1 MNKITLLSAGIFDFN
16 IWNMLIYLAN
26 FVILFVALYL
36 LLFKPVKKFM
46 NKRREG
52 LEKVSEE
59 NKKLSEEVE
68 SMKAEYD
75 HLIADAKQGLAK
87 ANEQAK
93 AVAEKRSQEI
103 VEEANRQARSIMT
116 KAKAEIE
123 SEKVRAENEIK
134 GQVAELSIEVARKI
148 IGKNIDAKTNSK
160 LIEESLEKWSHEQ
173 N

>member
-123 SEKVRAENEIK
+123 SEKEIK

>member
-1 MNKITLLSAGIFDFN
+1 MNEITFLTAGIFDFN

-59 NKKLSEEVE
+59 NKKLSAEVE

-75 HLIADAKQGLAK
+75 KLIEDAKQGLAK
-87 ANEQAK
+87 ANEEAK

-103 VEEANRQARSIMT
+103 IEEANRQARGIMA

-134 GQVAELSIEVARKI
+134 DQVAELAVDVAKKI
-148 IGKNIDAKTNSK
+148 IGKDLDAKTNSK
-160 LIEESLEKWSHEQ
+160 LIEESLAKWSHEQ

>member
-1 MNKITLLSAGIFDFN
+1 
-16 IWNMLIYLAN
+16 
-26 FVILFVALYL
+26 
-36 LLFKPVKKFM
+36 
-46 NKRREG
+46 
-52 LEKVSEE
+52 
-59 NKKLSEEVE
+59 
-68 SMKAEYD
+68 
-75 HLIADAKQGLAK
+75 
-87 ANEQAK
+87 
-93 AVAEKRSQEI
+93 
-103 VEEANRQARSIMT
+103 MT